1 MRSAAALFVAALLI
15 AGRIPRI
22 HYAKGGY
29 DPRFTE
35 DRYGV
40 EVYADPGTLDRT
52 RAIMKESG
60 AEEIN
65 EF

>member
-1 MRSAAALFVAALLI
+1 VAALLI
-15 AGRIPRI
+15 AARIPRI

-40 EVYADPGTLDRT
+40 EIYADPGTLERPV
-52 RAIMKESG
+52 RS
-60 AEEIN
+60 
-65 EF
+65 